1 MIKLFGLGGKK
12 EPEKGPKMGKGFV
25 PTDKVKELSG
35 RGFSE
40 PEIVD
45 ALRKE
50 GFDSTEIDRA
60 LTQSLK
66 IGVTGE
72 PEKENESRIPTL
84 QDLQSQSSPSFASQ
98 EPAEPMGPQMPESMQ
113 YQQQYYPQQEYGTEE
128 LIESVVHERM
138 GQVDQK
144 LMEMKAKNLA
154 LERSLSDLHNQL
166 TTMSK
171 GRSQT
176 EQTIITK
183 IEVFKES
190 LDEMAAH
197 LSSLEKAFK
206 EALPALI
213 ESVRALTELVNRVK
227 KENP

>member
-1 MIKLFGLGGKK
+1 MIKLFGLGSKK
-12 EPEKGPKMGKGFV
+12 EPEKGPKIGKGFV
-25 PTDKVKELSG
+25 PTDKVKEMSSK
-35 RGFSE
+35 GFSE

-50 GFDSTEIDRA
+50 GFDSNEIDRA

-66 IGVTGE
+66 IGVTGK
-72 PEKENESRIPTL
+72 PEEKTESKIPTL
-84 QDLQSQSSPSFASQ
+84 QDLQSQSQSFVPQ
-98 EPAEPMGPQMPESMQ
+98 EPEEPMGPQMPEPAP

-128 LIESVVHERM
+128 LIESVVHEKM
-138 GQVDQK
+138 GEIDKK

-154 LERSLSDLHNQL
+154 LERSLADLHNQL
-166 TTMSK
+166 TNMTK
-171 GRSQT
+171 GRTQT

-213 ESVRALTELVNRVK
+213 DSVRALTELVNKVK
-227 KENP
+227 KESS

>member
-66 IGVTGE
+66 IGVTGK
-72 PEKENESRIPTL
+72 PEESKESTIPTL
-84 QDLQSQSSPSFASQ
+84 QDLQSQSFAPQQ
-98 EPAEPMGPQMPESMQ
+98 EAEPMGPQMPEPMQ
-113 YQQQYYPQQEYGTEE
+113 YQQQQYYPQQEYGTEE

-154 LERSLSDLHNQL
+154 LERSLADLHNQL
-166 TTMSK
+166 TNMTK

-176 EQTIITK
+176 EQAIITK

-213 ESVRALTELVNRVK
+213 ESVRALTELVNKVK